1 MMVVVEWLEPVE
13 AEPFAA
19 VIEAAIAT
27 SSFGHPFDLLVP
39 YSSMV
44 GSGHK
49 DNTSANAGD
58 RMVAV
63 GKPIWCRWSH
73 EWTGR

>member
-1 MMVVVEWLEPVE
+1 MMMVVVEWLEPVE

-49 DNTSANAGD
+49 DNTS
-58 RMVAV
+58 
-63 GKPIWCRWSH
+63 GKQIFSLERRKTHHTKIISK
-73 EWTGR
+73 R